1 VRKPKA
7 AEQRGTP
14 KRKREICDYNR
25 GHVLECGN
33 TSRLSHSAERNRIS
47 TVKSINSFVVHFVLF
62 ALVTSSMVAQSPAPR
77 NPDVSNKALITK
89 STPSIDAN
97 VFKSQSAAAA
107 AAALRKMA
115 DDYYAWRN
123 ENYPVRSSDTGL
135 HTWDD
140 RLTDYS
146 PAKIAERAH
155 HVRSLLEKVR
165 AMKTDSWPK
174 DARIDWILFRAQL
187 EDVDFGNR
195 ILKFEHTNPQVYTGE
210 CTNAIFSLLKKEYDT
225 PRKRA
230 LAATARLKKMPSLL
244 KQGLSNLQSPVKL
257 YAQLAIQSARSIDPL
272 LNKSLMAL
280 DVDLAPNEHEDL
292 IKARDAALASLHSYA
307 DELEKRLPQMVDF
320 SPMGEANY
328 NYYLKHVLLLPLNG
342 SEVETIGRAELA
354 RYRALEALLPDPKL
368 ADPDPKRAAHIPP
381 DQESFLKAYESR
393 EAEMISFL
401 KEHNLITL
409 PGYLGPF
416 QIRQLPDAFKP
427 TSPGGFMNPP
437 GVYDKD
443 PTGFFFIPT
452 YNPESKNFY
461 IRAAIE
467 DPRPILGHEGIPGHF
482 LQLSIANHLSD
493 EIRRQHEDSVFVEG
507 WALYGEE
514 MLMRTGLYPNNSPAQ
529 GQILRL
535 SRYRAARIGVD
546 VNLHTGRWSFEQA
559 VKYFMDAGGLDREA
573 AEGEAAGAASSP
585 TQKISYITGKWQ
597 IMNLLGRY
605 KDRQGENFRLG
616 QFHDDLVKNGS
627 LPISVIEWLLLD
639 DPAAI
644 QQATK

>member
-1 VRKPKA
+1 MI
-7 AEQRGTP
+7 G
-14 KRKREICDYNR
+14 C
-25 GHVLECGN
+25 VL
-33 TSRLSHSAERNRIS
+33 LAPASAM
-47 TVKSINSFVVHFVLF
+47 T
-62 ALVTSSMVAQSPAPR
+62 QSPAGR

-89 STPSIDAN
+89 STPSINAD
-97 VFKSQSAAAA
+97 VFKNQSPDAT
-107 AAALRKMA
+107 AAALHKIA

-123 ENYPVRSSDTGL
+123 ENYPVRSSYAGL

-140 RLTDYS
+140 RLTDHS
-146 PAKIAERAH
+146 PAKIAERAQ
-155 HVRSLLEKVR
+155 HVRSLLDRVR

-174 DARIDWILFRAQL
+174 DDRIDWILFRAQL
-187 EDVDFGNR
+187 ENVDFGNR
-195 ILKFEHTNPQVYTGE
+195 VLKFERTNPQVYTEE
-210 CTNAIFSLLKKEYDT
+210 CTNSIFSLLKKEYDT

-230 LAATARLKKMPSLL
+230 LAATARLKQMPGLL

-272 LNKSLMAL
+272 LNKSLMGL
-280 DVDLAPNEHEDL
+280 DVDLPPNEHDDL
-292 IKARDAALASLHSYA
+292 IKARDAALTAVHSYA
-307 DELEKRLPQMVDF
+307 DELEKRLPKMVDF
-320 SPMGEANY
+320 APMGEANY
-328 NYYLKHVLLLPLNG
+328 NYYLKHILLLPLDATQ
-342 SEVETIGRAELA
+342 VEMIGRAELA

-381 DQESFLKAYESR
+381 DQESFLKAYENR

-401 KEHNLITL
+401 REHNLVTL
-409 PGYLGPF
+409 PEYLGPF
-416 QIRQLPDAFKP
+416 QIRQLPEAFKP

-493 EIRRQHEDSVFVEG
+493 EIRRQHEDTVFVEG

-546 VNLHTGRWSFEQA
+546 VNLHTGRWNFEQA

-573 AEGEAAGAASSP
+573 AAGEAAGAASSP

-597 IMNLLGRY
+597 MMNLLGRY
-605 KDRQGENFRLG
+605 KDRQGDNFRLG
-616 QFHDDLVKNGS
+616 QFHDDLIKNGS
-627 LPISVIEWLLLD
+627 LPVSVIEWILLD
-639 DPAAI
+639 DPTAV